1 LLTGGRS
8 RGLDGG
14 TLQWQGSYGSL
25 ADNTLIV
32 ISGEPYGSAIATKVN
47 WSINQ
52 IHRRV
57 AVLKANS
64 LPL

>member
-1 LLTGGRS
+1 MAAPCNGKDLTRS
-8 RGLDGG
+8 LE
-14 TLQWQGSYGSL
+14 
-25 ADNTLIV
+25 DNTLIV